1 MTQFRALPR
10 LLLVTLIAALP
21 AAAAFAE
28 RAAPGHRADEPVPRL
43 TVRSDVLEHLS
54 GPAYLSTSEGLRR
67 ATSPREDGVPPPRDE
82 DTLISITAASAV
94 NLYTRQVT
102 NDAEQDVEPAVM
114 AVTLANGTVRTTK
127 TYIKGVT
134 IGGQLRF
141 RNYFASTTNLTT
153 WSHGQMPIPA
163 GYQQT
168 ADPLMD
174 ANVFGNGV
182 APYRMYTV
190 GIVYQAMPFAT
201 PNAIG
206 VWRSDTGGAT
216 WTAPTLADVNTDSR
230 YFVDKPDL
238 ATSWNS
244 VTRGHVYIAY
254 VKLDSLNVNN
264 TQLLVRRST
273 DGGLT
278 FGAASLVTTG
288 RVQGAQ
294 IVVSSSTGNVY
305 VVWADFAANQLR
317 MASSNSA
324 ASSWSAPQTAASGPL
339 VPLGTNLG
347 GNVRAGTLPMLRYNG
362 INGSLALT
370 WHEHDFAGSP
380 RADIYYTRFTGTWM
394 AKVKVNA
401 NSTNDQFMPA
411 LDYDHTG
418 NLVITYYDR
427 SRDFANSSY
436 EEAWTQ
442 ITPTGTPLASA
453 QIGLFNDPNLY
464 GNRFIGDYQDIWFWI
479 YPDATGDRFNAG
491 WIRQPAGGQGNLFL
505 TGIQ

>member
-1 MTQFRALPR
+1 MRQYLRVPR
-10 LLLVTLIAALP
+10 LVPLTLAATLMVAP
-21 AAAAFAE
+21 ALAE
-28 RAAPGHRADEPVPRL
+28 RAAPRAVPGDDPVPRL

-54 GPAYLSTSEGLRR
+54 GPAYLSTAEGLRR
-67 ATSPREDGVPPPRDE
+67 ATRPPGEEPPVPDE
-82 DTLISITAASAV
+82 PDTLVRISAAATTLY
-94 NLYTRQVT
+94 NLQVT

-114 AVTLANGTVRTTK
+114 ALTLANGTTRTTK

-141 RNYFASTTNLTT
+141 RNYFASTANNST
-153 WSHGQMPIPA
+153 WTHGQLPIPA
-163 GYQQT
+163 NYQQT

-174 ANVFGNGV
+174 ANVFANGV
-182 APYRMYTV
+182 APFRMYTV
-190 GIVYQAMPFAT
+190 GIVYQTAPFLT

-206 VWRSDTGGAT
+206 VWRSDNGGVT
-216 WTAPTLADVNTDSR
+216 WLGPTLADVNNNSQF
-230 YFVDKPDL
+230 FVDKPDI

-254 VKLDSLNVNN
+254 VRIDANNVNN

-278 FGAASLVTTG
+278 FGAPSLVTTG

-305 VVWADFAANQLR
+305 VVWADFAANQIR
-317 MASSNSA
+317 MSSSNSA
-324 ASSWSAPQTAASGPL
+324 ATVWSAPQTAASGPL

-347 GNVRAGTLPMLRYNG
+347 GNVRAGTLPMMRYNG
-362 INGSLALT
+362 VNGSLAVT
-370 WHEHDFAGSP
+370 WHEHDFAGS
-380 RADIYYTRFTGTWM
+380 ANSDIYYTRFTGTWSP
-394 AKVKVNA
+394 KVKVNTV
-401 NSTNDQFMPA
+401 STNDQFMPA
-411 LDYDHTG
+411 LDYDHSG

-427 SRDFANSSY
+427 SRDMANSSY

-442 ITPTGTPLASA
+442 ITPTGGFLGSA
-453 QIGLFNDPNLY
+453 QIGIFNNPNLY

-479 YPDATGDRFNAG
+479 YSDPTGDRFNAA
-491 WIRQPAGGQGNLFL
+491 WVRQPTTGSGNLFM